1 MSLLVLHMNKF
12 KKDAVRGIQSHNRR
26 ERESHSNPDIDYA
39 RSAQNYDLHEGTSE
53 NYAQDIQ
60 NRIDD
65 LLMVKAV
72 RKDAVHMCGLVVS
85 SDREFFDK
93 LNADETKRF
102 FEEAAAYLTEFVG
115 KENVISA
122 MVHMDEK
129 TPHMHFLHVPIT
141 KDGRWCAKDIYTKAA
156 LKKLQDELPIRLQK
170 CGFLIERGVEQQKGS
185 AKKHLDTREFKQQQ
199 EMLASMRRDAA
210 RLEAI
215 LFGLQEEVNR
225 AQNERRVLFEENEI
239 WRKRI
244 LEAEESLKKGPQLPA
259 ANFFNYKDVLAHAQE
274 KLAAYQQAL
283 ADKEEVVRQRD
294 MRARQA
300 QTLLQER
307 DKALEAVRMAKSMI
321 AALEAENKKLETRM
335 AQAKEKAASEMQ
347 DMQDFILVSGNHLRF
362 QEFQLQRMEEKALE
376 ARARAEQE
384 RQNLQEAERQN
395 QHRGMRMR

>member
-39 RSAQNYDLHEGTSE
+39 RSAQNYDLHEAASE
-53 NYAQDIQ
+53 NYAQAIQ

-85 SDREFFDK
+85 SDREFFDR

-141 KDGRWCAKDIYTKAA
+141 KDGRLCAKDIYTKAA

-185 AKKHLDTREFKQQQ
+185 AKKHLDTKEFKQQQ
-199 EMLASMRRDAA
+199 EMLASMP
-210 RLEAI
+210 RLEAT
-215 LFGLQEEVNR
+215 LYDLQEEVTR
-225 AQNERRVLFEENEI
+225 TGNERRELFEQNEI

-244 LEAEESLKKGPQLPA
+244 SEAEESLKNAPQLPA
-259 ANFFNYKDVLAHAQE
+259 ANLFNYKDVIARAQE
-274 KLAAYQQAL
+274 ELAAYQQAL
-283 ADKEEVVRQRD
+283 ADKVEVARQRD

-300 QTLLQER
+300 HTLLLER
-307 DKALEAVRMAKSMI
+307 DKAVEAVRMAKSTMV
-321 AALEAENKKLETRM
+321 ALETENKKLQTRM
-335 AQAKEKAASEMQ
+335 AQVKEKGASEMK

-362 QEFQLQRMEEKALE
+362 QEFQLQRMEERALE
-376 ARARAEQE
+376 ARARAEHE
-384 RQNLQEAERQN
+384 RQVRQETERQK
-395 QHRGMRMR
+395 QSRGIRMR